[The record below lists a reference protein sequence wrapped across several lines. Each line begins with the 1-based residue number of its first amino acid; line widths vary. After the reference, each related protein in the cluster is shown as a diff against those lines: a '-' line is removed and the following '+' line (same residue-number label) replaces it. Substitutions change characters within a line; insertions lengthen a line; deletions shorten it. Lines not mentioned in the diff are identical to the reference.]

1 MKVKELMTVDPMAI
15 WITESLASAA
25 KSMWENDCGILPIV
39 KDGGKVVGVITDRD
53 ICMATAIRNRPE
65 STISVEEV
73 MTRDVFSVTP
83 NDDVH
88 KALQLM
94 QEHKVRRL
102 PVLNAEGELKGM
114 LSMNDVVLKAQ
125 EPNGKK
131 PPLTFHDVVKT
142 YKAICEH
149 PVPMVKAAATT
160 EGK

>member
-1 MKVKELMTVDPMAI
+1 MKVKDVMTVDPTVV
-15 WITESLASAA
+15 WITDSLANAA
-25 KSMWENDCGILPIV
+25 KCMWENDCGILPIV
-39 KDGGKVVGVITDRD
+39 KDRKVGGVITDRD
-53 ICMATAIRNRPE
+53 ICMATAVRNRTE

-73 MTRDVFSVTP
+73 MTRNVFSVTP

-131 PPLTFHDVVKT
+131 PSLTFHDVVKT

-149 PVPMVKAAATT
+149 PVPMVKAATNEA
-160 EGK
+160 K